1 MQTDQ
6 TPQLLTDAEVVKAL
20 WSAHI
25 PAAYHKKTSSLK
37 NLPEPQRNAI
47 ESWLPNARL
56 DAELGKTLECRL
68 DGIDGMDASC
78 LLARALVLTGHSVF
92 VLTLPRLA
100 SLLQNKHEPYSVE
113 VLEELSERD
122 YLFLLG
128 SIGKGANPYP
138 NPLSFEMDWFLRN
151 WMMGNKALLL
161 QGEGSLD
168 LCDWWS
174 DGLRSIFNSRK
185 ALTIEGTPMRLA
197 KGSFAT
203 LSKKGGA

>member
-37 NLPEPQRNAI
+37 NLPDTQRLAI
-47 ESWLPNARL
+47 EAWLPNARL
-56 DAELGKTLECRL
+56 DAELGKTLECRI

-100 SLLQNKHEPYSVE
+100 SLLQHKHEPYSVE
-113 VLEELSERD
+113 VLEEISDRD

-128 SIGKGANPYP
+128 SIGHGPNPYP
-138 NPLSFEMDWFLRN
+138 NPLSFEMDWFLRH

-161 QGEGSLD
+161 QGDGSLD
-168 LCDWWS
+168 LSDWWS
-174 DGLRSIFNSRK
+174 AGLRSLFNSRK
-185 ALTIEGTPMRLA
+185 ALTIEGTPLRLA
-197 KGSFAT
+197 KGSFA
-203 LSKKGGA
+203 SIAKKGGV